1 MDDLEDLKARV
12 AAAQEKLRL
21 SADDQRK
28 YGLRLNDV
36 VTIVEGSLARQQ
48 DEMKRLQ
55 DSAVQLRLERDATR
69 FAENQTKSLYEAALS
84 RLNLLQSQNEQLRS
98 MIMTLL
104 NVIEGR
110 ESAGAL
116 QGVLQRLEST
126 AHEIAAAAP
135 AVAETADKPA
145 PVTAAAPA
153 APSAEIQSETAV
165 PVESA
170 ADEAADEAEIAEE
183 ESGLDADDVV
193 LAEDLPEE
201 TPLEDAV
208 EVADASEDAIAEEAN
223 LAEAEAEE
231 GIAEESA
238 AEEAIA
244 GESIADEALEVP
256 AAASEELTDD
266 DQVTDIA
273 LEDDAEPAVLQQMAA
288 NSDDEE
294 LDLVSDDIPEDLGEL
309 SMKAHHDIVTDAD
322 AMVSDE
328 GANQDEAE
336 IPAPAA
342 KSADQPAVNGKQDE
356 TLVTALL
363 DAEKALIEAGAS
375 GVANVN
381 SPVAEIIR
389 RISLRTR
396 EFSEAS
402 GV

>member
-1 MDDLEDLKARV
+1 MDDLEGLKARV

-69 FAENQTKSLYEAALS
+69 VAEGQTKSLYEAALS

-126 AHEIAAAAP
+126 VHEIVDAAPSPNESADEPAPVAASEPPISAAPIAAVAAAP
-135 AVAETADKPA
+135 REAVT
-145 PVTAAAPA
+145 
-153 APSAEIQSETAV
+153 

-170 ADEAADEAEIAEE
+170 ADEAADEAEIAQE
-183 ESGLDADDVV
+183 ESGLDADDVA

-201 TPLEDAV
+201 TPLEDEV
-208 EVADASEDAIAEEAN
+208 ETAATSEDVAPEETSVAQDDVEEIGAEEN
-223 LAEAEAEE
+223 VTEEVMEASA
-231 GIAEESA
+231 ASTEESA
-238 AEEAIA
+238 
-244 GESIADEALEVP
+244 
-256 AAASEELTDD
+256 DD
-266 DQVTDIA
+266 DQATEIA
-273 LEDDAEPAVLQQMAA
+273 FEDKVDAAAPQHAAA

-309 SMKAHHDIVTDAD
+309 SMKAHRDIVTDAD
-322 AMVSDE
+322 AMVA
-328 GANQDEAE
+328 GEAE
-336 IPAPAA
+336 D
-342 KSADQPAVNGKQDE
+342 SADQPETEAPAQAVQPAINGKQDE
-356 TLVTALL
+356 TLVSALL

-375 GVANVN
+375 GVANAN

-402 GV
+402 GI